1 MQTGGETLT
10 PFMEKRNS
18 QSLLVSC
25 GDLAGRLGFRSIKEP
40 VETKVRRVMLLLLV
54 AVVLAGLSVTAR
66 PQSPINSENSSS
78 TGASTTAPQLDLVY
92 VRPTQRIMARN
103 FAFDA
108 FGPYPIAGAAIIA
121 GINQESN
128 APPEWNQGLKGY
140 GRRLGS
146 DYGIAVVTTTTRYG
160 LSEAFKED
168 AMYYRYECRGFLPR
182 LNHALISTFTARR
195 GDDGH
200 RVFSIPALVGPYAG
214 SMTAIYGWY
223 PSRYGPKD
231 AFRTGNYS
239 LLVYAGGN
247 VALEFLYSGPHSLLH
262 RMHMNNAHGSPEPGP
277 NH

>member
-1 MQTGGETLT
+1 MT

-146 DYGIAVVTTTTRYG
+146 DYGIAVVTTTTRYE
-160 LSEAFKED
+160 LSEAFRED
-168 AMYYRYECRGFLPR
+168 AMYYRCECGGFFTR

-195 GDDGH
+195 GEDGY
-200 RVFSIPALVGPYAG
+200 RVFSFPALVAPYAG
-214 SMTAIYGWY
+214 SMTAVYAWY
-223 PSRYGPKD
+223 PNRYGAKD

-247 VALEFLYSGPHSLLH
+247 VTLEYLYSGPHSLLH
-262 RMHMNNAHGSPEPGP
+262 RVLLNNAHGSPDKGP
-277 NH
+277 N